1 MDSVRGLILIFLIS
15 HFLGDYYFQ
24 PEILVDKKRES
35 WKGVFCHFFVH
46 LSLNLL
52 FSVLTYGKNV
62 LRISIVISIAH
73 LLIDGVKKI
82 CNVKLENKKFPIY
95 FADQILHM
103 LSIVIVCYC
112 CATGTNLKINQKITV
127 FLSDFSVNASWLT
140 EKVLAIIILL
150 KPMAIT
156 IELFLEKYKSEKMS
170 SKTGE
175 FTKSTEVD
183 IEINTNID
191 SENVNTKILDAAED
205 KKNDEKGLKNAGST
219 IGKLERLITYILA
232 SAGQFGTI
240 GFVLA
245 AKSITRYEKMTKEP
259 AFGEYYLLGT
269 LASILS
275 AILLAVLF

>member
-1 MDSVRGLILIFLIS
+1 MDRIRGLILVFLIS

-24 PEILVDKKRES
+24 PKSLVDKKRES

-46 LSLNLL
+46 LLLNILL
-52 FSVLTYGKNV
+52 SVITYGQNV
-62 LRISIVISIAH
+62 LRISIVISVAH

-82 CNVKLENKKFPIY
+82 CNVKFENKKFPIY
-95 FADQILHM
+95 FADQFLHM
-103 LSIVIVCYC
+103 LSIVIICCC
-112 CATGTNLKINQKITV
+112 CANGTNLKINQKITV

-140 EKVLAIIILL
+140 EKVLAIVILL

-156 IELFLEKYKSEKMS
+156 IDLFLEKYKSEKTS
-170 SKTGE
+170 SKTGD

-183 IEINTNID
+183 LDINTNND
-191 SENVNTKILDAAED
+191 SENVNSKILDAADD
-205 KKNDEKGLKNAGST
+205 KNNDEKGLKNAGST

-275 AILLAVLF
+275 AIILAVLF